1 MRLRHELLIE
11 RRAQK
16 QLARITQP
24 DRDRI
29 VAAVWELAEEPRP
42 VGVRKLAGREAWR
55 IRVGDYRIIYEINDQ
70 ALMVLVIA
78 IGHRRDVY
86 RG

>member
-1 MRLRHELLIE
+1 MRHELLIE

-55 IRVGDYRIIYEINDQ
+55 IRVGDYRIIYEIHNL
-70 ALMVLVIA
+70 ALMVLVIS

-86 RG
+86 HG